1 MSPCVDVLLSCDELR
16 QSIMIL
22 QGTLTC
28 CSTGLTVPC
37 RPCPHNFHKRILIV
51 KRLIMTL
58 ARLIPEPH
66 LVGYITG
73 GLAQCRNHSHA
84 IFMKFFRKYTY
95 KHVYLHEKMLHY
107 MSVESCFHGK
117 SCYDIVPTLQPLWYN
132 YCCKSYDKLLHY
144 CVFGSSYDRTN
155 VPGCLERY
163 QKYKS
168 ISENMKLIFSLYA
181 KYSYISAWDILAHF
195 YLGIG
200 TKVLKMSSHNCAG
213 DKRNL

>member
-117 SCYDIVPTLQPLWYN
+117 SVVMILYLLYSHYGIITVVKVTINFYIIVFSVRHMTEQMYQDVSSDIRN
-132 YCCKSYDKLLHY
+132 
-144 CVFGSSYDRTN
+144 
-155 VPGCLERY
+155 
-163 QKYKS
+163 
-168 ISENMKLIFSLYA
+168 ISPSVKI
-181 KYSYISAWDILAHF
+181 
-195 YLGIG
+195 
-200 TKVLKMSSHNCAG
+200 
-213 DKRNL
+213 